1 MKIFISILTFVILIF
16 PNVATPKENNLFRI
30 AVKVNDQVITNYE
43 ITQRKQMMQ
52 AFGEKNITQNNIINS
67 LINERLYMQAGIELN
82 ISPSENDI
90 KSGINN
96 FASRGK
102 LTAVELLEYLKS
114 RNISSETFK
123 NFIKVGIIWREVI
136 SIRFRKLTFISKE
149 EIDIASKDKTFTGS
163 QTPETINY
171 VILTLPNITNKK
183 SKINKVLTIQN
194 EVDNCL
200 DMRAISKKY
209 NESSFATVTV
219 LTKEILPSI
228 ATELIELDVNET
240 KEIINS
246 QGNISILMVCS
257 RISSIIKTDRKTIRD
272 MLINKKLTNLSNNY
286 LQELKDNAFI
296 IIK

>member
-1 MKIFISILTFVILIF
+1 MKIFISILTFVILIL

-52 AFGEKNITQNNIINS
+52 AFGEKNITQNNIINL

-219 LTKEILPSI
+219 STQEILPSI

-257 RISSIIKTDRKTIRD
+257 TISSIIKTDRKTIRD

>member
-1 MKIFISILTFVILIF
+1 
-16 PNVATPKENNLFRI
+16 VATPKENNLFRI

>member
-1 MKIFISILTFVILIF
+1 MKIFISILTFVILIL
-16 PNVATPKENNLFRI
+16 PDVATPKENNLFRI
-30 AVKVNDQVITNYE
+30 AVEVNDQVITNYE

-52 AFGEKNITQNNIINS
+52 AYGEKTITRNNIINL
-67 LINERLYMQAGIELN
+67 LINERLYMQAGLELN

-114 RNISSETFK
+114 HNISSETFK
-123 NFIKVGIIWREVI
+123 KFIKVGIIWREVI
-136 SIRFRKLTFISKE
+136 SIRFRELTFISKE

-163 QTPETINY
+163 LTPETINY

-200 DMRAISKKY
+200 DMRAISKKH

-219 LTKEILPSI
+219 STQEILPSI

-240 KEIINS
+240 KKIINS

-257 RISSIIKTDRKTIRD
+257 RTNSIIKTDRKTIRD

>member
-114 RNISSETFK
+114 HNISSETFK